1 MQIEQADAFYAFQ
14 SHAPKAQQKR
24 SADTQARKKKIHI
37 RKQLCPLLII
47 YLYIWL
53 KLAWPLILECKW

>member
-24 SADTQARKKKIHI
+24 SADTQTRKKKISHSKTI
-37 RKQLCPLLII
+37 VSFTDHLII
-47 YLYIWL
+47 HLVEVG
-53 KLAWPLILECKW
+53 LATDL